1 MPENG
6 EDNLDQAI
14 SEWVE
19 AIGEENV
26 LFDDQTISRNSR
38 NTLPKGTSPAAIVR
52 PGSVDDV
59 RLILQIA
66 DRQRIK
72 VYPYSCGKNWGYGD
86 TCAVESGQVLIDLGR
101 MNRILEVNTT
111 LAYAV
116 IEPGV
121 TQQQLYEYLQ
131 DNRLPLWLDC
141 TGAGPDAS
149 IVGNVLERGFGHTPY
164 GDHFLTSCGMEVVL
178 ADGRVLSTGFGHYRN
193 AKSANV
199 YKWGIGPY
207 LDGIF
212 TQSNLGVVT
221 KLGIWL
227 LPEPE
232 CFNAFFFTVSEEKE
246 IYSVIE
252 VLRPLKM
259 QGVLNSLVHVAND
272 LRVISSFYRYPW
284 EETKGAVPLP
294 DSVREN
300 FRKRSN
306 FGAWNVSGGIFGTK
320 KQVAYCRK
328 QIKRAVGNVARI
340 QFLRRVQFVGNKKLS
355 ITKRIAEISNRFGRG
370 DGLVK
375 ILRSLE
381 ETFKLMKGVPTN
393 AFLFG
398 TLWRTKNIHDADSLD
413 PLDNNAGL
421 MWISPILPMTGTA
434 ALDLME
440 IVNPIFCQYGFE
452 PIVTISLITE
462 RAMVSVI
469 AISFDKQ
476 NTHETEKASQCY
488 DELFYALMNAGY
500 NPYRS
505 GIQSMS
511 KLAYGSNVF
520 WDVVNDIKEALDP
533 HQIISM
539 GRYQPVQEKR
549 DP

>member
-1 MPENG
+1 MSKTA
-6 EDNLDQAI
+6 EDNLEQAI
-14 SEWVE
+14 AAWIK
-19 AIGEENV
+19 AIGEEHV
-26 LFDDQTISRNSR
+26 LFDDQIISLYSR
-38 NTLPKGTSPAAIVR
+38 NTLPKGTSPAAIVK

-59 RLILQIA
+59 SSILKIA
-66 DRQRIK
+66 ERQRIR
-72 VYPYSCGKNWGYGD
+72 VYPFSCGKNWGYGD
-86 TCAVESGQVLIDLGR
+86 ACAVESGQVLIDLGR

-131 DNRLPLWLDC
+131 KNQFPLWLDC

-149 IVGNVLERGFGHTPY
+149 IVGNALERGFGHTPY

-193 AKSANV
+193 SQSANV

-207 LDGIF
+207 LDGLF

-232 CFNAFFFTVSEEKE
+232 CFNAFFFTVSEEKD
-246 IYSVIE
+246 IHSVIE

-259 QGVLNSLVHVAND
+259 QGILNSLVHVGND
-272 LRVISSFYRYPW
+272 LRIISSFYRYPW
-284 EETKGAVPLP
+284 EETKGVVPLP
-294 DSVREN
+294 DSIRKS

-328 QIKRAVGNVARI
+328 RIKRATGNVARI
-340 QFLRRVQFVGNKKLS
+340 QFIGNKKLS
-355 ITKRIAEISNRFGRG
+355 LSKKI
-370 DGLVK
+370 VK
-375 ILRSLE
+375 IFNYTGKANGLAKMLRSLE
-381 ETFKLMKGVPTN
+381 ELIKLMKGVPTR

-398 TLWRTKNIHDADSLD
+398 TLWRAKKILNADSLD
-413 PLDNNAGL
+413 PLENNVGL
-421 MWISPILPMTGTA
+421 MWLSPILPMTGTA

-440 IVNPIFCQYGFE
+440 IVNPIFFQYKFE
-452 PIVTISLITE
+452 PLVTISLITE
-462 RAMVSVI
+462 RAMVAVI
-469 AISFDKQ
+469 SISFDKE
-476 NTHETEKASQCY
+476 NSVETEKASQCY
-488 DELFYALMNAGY
+488 DTLFYALMNAGY
-500 NPYRS
+500 NPYRT
-505 GIQSMS
+505 GIQSMN
-511 KLAYGSNVF
+511 KLAYGSNIF
-520 WDVVNDIKEALDP
+520 WDVVNDIKIALDP
-533 HQIISM
+533 HQIISK
-539 GRYQPVQEKR
+539 GRYQPINHE
-549 DP
+549 